1 MDAIINGI
9 KAICNFFS
17 AIVSFVLD
25 MIQNTIDMIV
35 MLGEAA
41 TTIPKLFGVFP
52 PILTASLGVVL
63 AVAIAYKI
71 LGRE

>member
-9 KAICNFFS
+9 KTICNFFS

-25 MIQNTIDMIV
+25 LIENTINMII

-41 TTIPKLFGVFP
+41 TTIPKLFGIFP
-52 PILTASLGVVL
+52 PILAASLGVVL

>member
-1 MDAIINGI
+1 MEAIINGI
-9 KAICNFFS
+9 KTICNFFS

-25 MIQNTIDMIV
+25 FIENIFNMIV

-41 TTIPKLFGVFP
+41 VTIPKLFGILP
-52 PILTASLGVVL
+52 PILTASLGIVL
-63 AVAIAYKI
+63 SIAIAYKI